1 MWVRL
6 VPVPAGF
13 RVLCFVGGIDVVLMG
28 TVLSAA
34 GVSGVFRVSAMHRR
48 SPEAVI
54 LTRCATVLVITIS
67 LIVVDGPDCP
77 ARLRRTSV
85 GEASLRKSSRGTAVR
100 SLQLARCRS

>member
-48 SPEAVI
+48 REGGYSDDNEQQA
-54 LTRCATVLVITIS
+54 A
-67 LIVVDGPDCP
+67 G
-77 ARLRRTSV
+77 
-85 GEASLRKSSRGTAVR
+85 GRGG
-100 SLQLARCRS
+100 